1 MGESERSLREVFR
14 KARAASPSI
23 VFFDEIDGLTTSRG
37 SDNGAGDKLITTLLN
52 EMDGIEQLADVLVVA
67 ATNRPD
73 VLDPALLR
81 PGRLDRLLYV
91 GPPDYEARLQILQIR
106 AKKMSLADDVQLPLL
121 AQMVRAG
128 TKYDGTS
135 LTLVCTDGGML
146 RRRSSVDLP
155 GRRSASDERGCSRE
169 VYLPQTSRR
178 CRSHNTAPHHRS
190 HVAQIRSLAR
200 PSGKVMMMLPP
211 LCRVFL
217 A

>member
-128 TKYDGTS
+128 TK
-135 LTLVCTDGGML
+135 
-146 RRRSSVDLP
+146 
-155 GRRSASDERGCSRE
+155 
-169 VYLPQTSRR
+169 
-178 CRSHNTAPHHRS
+178 
-190 HVAQIRSLAR
+190 
-200 PSGKVMMMLPP
+200 
-211 LCRVFL
+211 
-217 A
+217 